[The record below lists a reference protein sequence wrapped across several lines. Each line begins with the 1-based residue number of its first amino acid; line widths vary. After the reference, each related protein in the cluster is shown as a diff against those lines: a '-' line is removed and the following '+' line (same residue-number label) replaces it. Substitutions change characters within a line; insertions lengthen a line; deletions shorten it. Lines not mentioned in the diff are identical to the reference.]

1 VRALTGIPTGIGLFF
16 EQRSKLL
23 LASCWAFAAKKVRR
37 AAREWHE
44 QNFKLD
50 VSFQRFRFRA

>member
-1 VRALTGIPTGIGLFF
+1 VRALTGIPTGIGLL
-16 EQRSKLL
+16 SKEASYFGVLL
-23 LASCWAFAAKKVRR
+23 GISAKKVRR

-50 VSFQRFRFRA
+50 VSFQRLRFRA

>member
-1 VRALTGIPTGIGLFF
+1 LGFFF
-16 EQRSKLL
+16 EQSRQVTFGVLL
-23 LASCWAFAAKKVRR
+23 GVFRRKKVRR

>member
-1 VRALTGIPTGIGLFF
+1 LGIYT
-16 EQRSKLL
+16 
-23 LASCWAFAAKKVRR
+23 KKVRR

-50 VSFQRFRFRA
+50 VSFQRLRFRA

>member
-1 VRALTGIPTGIGLFF
+1 LAF
-16 EQRSKLL
+16 EQRKQVTFGVLL
-23 LASCWAFAAKKVRR
+23 GISLAKKVRR